1 MVVEVVMMMGKVM
14 VRVRVRV
21 GVGVQRN
28 ARGRRGHGRFCFT
41 ERRATVGARAREPLD
56 MIANACA
63 TTTP

>member
-1 MVVEVVMMMGKVM
+1 MVEVMMMMGNVM
-14 VRVRVRV
+14 VMVRV

-41 ERRATVGARAREPLD
+41 ERRATVGARTREPLD
-56 MIANACA
+56 MIADTCA